1 MSKYLTEDKIH
12 EYVMNYEL
20 DEEVSILMNWKEK
33 MTCQMKIRQ
42 AKKLITSDGQ
52 KIITSFP
59 QIIILITV

>member
-1 MSKYLTEDKIH
+1 MSKYLTEEKIH

>member
-52 KIITSFP
+52 KIITSF
-59 QIIILITV
+59 LKLLF